1 MSTKEKKSDAMKY
14 LEKLT
19 GGPLTIG
26 RMIASIRLG
35 EEMTLET
42 FAKKLK
48 ISRSHLCDIEKGR
61 KGVSVER
68 AAFFAKTLGYSQMQF
83 VRFALQDEVE
93 RAGLKMKV
101 DVA

>member
-1 MSTKEKKSDAMKY
+1 MSTKEQKGDAMKY

-35 EEMTLET
+35 EEMTLEA

-68 AAFFAKTLGYSQMQF
+68 AAFFAKTLGYSQVQF